1 MRHFAFIRPYSTRIA
16 RVVACLISQLLL
28 VGISFA
34 QTPFL
39 AATANKSTVAQGEQF
54 QLTYTFNGNG
64 RAFQGPDLKDFNL
77 LGGPSQSTNMQ
88 FINGNFSQSIS
99 FTYFLSGKN
108 PGAYKI
114 PPASID
120 FEGKR
125 IASNEVQMT
134 VVKGNPQ
141 QGGSSAGGTAQGN
154 VSEPVISS
162 KNLFVRAIPNKPSCL
177 KGEGIL
183 VTFRLYSN
191 LSVMDFAIP
200 KMPALDG
207 FWNQDVPMPQT
218 LDRSTEVIDGQRY
231 TVWDI
236 KKLVLFPQQ
245 SGTLTIDPMDVE
257 CLVRVKVNNQRSRD
271 PFSIFDDPFFG
282 MGGVRDVKQAF
293 SSAPVKIKVQ
303 ELPGN
308 PPPGFSS
315 AVGTFRFEGSLDRK
329 EAKVNE
335 SVTLKLKITG
345 NGNLKLAD
353 IPEPD
358 LPGDLETYDP
368 KLNES
373 FKAGTGGVSGS
384 KSAEYLIIPRTDGEF
399 EIPAITFSHFD
410 LAKNKYITQSA
421 GPFRFKVAPEKG
433 QKSTAALPG
442 GGGRSD
448 VKLIGQD
455 IRYIRISAPEFS
467 TGHGQFFGSAWFYLL
482 TIIPI
487 AAFTGTAAWQKKQR
501 YRLGNM
507 SATRMR
513 NAGIAAKKRLAH
525 ARKLLQGG
533 KESDFYEEVQRAL
546 WGYFADRFSVPMAEL
561 SKERIQRVFADQ
573 GITEN
578 LTAPFLRVLDDCDL
592 ARYAGSA
599 VGIDKQLVYNR
610 AEEVIKGIETGTKA

>member
-1 MRHFAFIRPYSTRIA
+1 MWHIPIQYPSRKLSAFAAAWLS
-16 RVVACLISQLLL
+16 LLL
-28 VGISFA
+28 LFAGLASA

-99 FTYFLSGKN
+99 FTYFLSGKT
-108 PGAYKI
+108 PGTFKI

-134 VVKGNPQ
+134 VTKGSAP
-141 QGGSSAGGTAQGN
+141 QGGGSGGTAQRNG
-154 VSEPVISS
+154 SEPVISS
-162 KNLFVRAIPNKPSCL
+162 KNLFVRAIPSKSTCL
-177 KGEGIL
+177 KGEGVL

-207 FWNQDVPMPQT
+207 FWNQDIPMPQT

-257 CLVRVKVNNQRSRD
+257 CLVRVKVNNQRFRD
-271 PFSIFDDPFFG
+271 PFGFFDDPFFG

-293 SSAPVKIKVQ
+293 RSAPVKIKVE

-308 PPPGFSS
+308 PPAGFSS
-315 AVGTFRFEGSLDRK
+315 AVGNFRFEASLDR
-329 EAKVNE
+329 EDIKVNE

-345 NGNLKLAD
+345 NGNLKLAEL
-353 IPEPD
+353 PEPE

-373 FKAGTGGVSGS
+373 FKAGAGGVSGS

-399 EIPAITFSHFD
+399 EIPEITFSYFD
-410 LAKNKYITQSA
+410 LSKKKYVTQNA
-421 GPFRFKVAPEKG
+421 GPFRFKAIPDKG
-433 QKSTAALPG
+433 QPSTIPSNG
-442 GGGRSD
+442 GARSD

-455 IRYIRISAPEFS
+455 IRYIRLSVPEF
-467 TGHGQFFGSAWFYLL
+467 GEGYRRFFGSFWFYMLSL
-482 TIIPI
+482 IPI
-487 AAFTGTAAWQKKQR
+487 AAFTGTAIWQKKQR
-501 YRLGNM
+501 SRLGNM
-507 SATRMR
+507 TALRMR
-513 NAGIAAKKRLAH
+513 NAGHAAKKRLSI
-525 ARKLLQGG
+525 ARKLLQSG
-533 KESDFYEEVQRAL
+533 KDSDFYEEVQRAL

-561 SKERIQRVFADQ
+561 SKERIQQVLADR
-573 GITEN
+573 GVSEG
-578 LTAPFLRVLDDCDL
+578 LAAPFISVLDDCDL

-599 VGIDKQLVYNR
+599 VEIDKQVVYNQ
-610 AEEVIKGIETGTKA
+610 AEEVIKGLETGIKS

>member
-1 MRHFAFIRPYSTRIA
+1 MRQIAFRYLACKHLSWGVALLFFQLFLSGIA
-16 RVVACLISQLLL
+16 T
-28 VGISFA
+28 A

-39 AATANKSTVAQGEQF
+39 AATANKSSVAQGEQF

-88 FINGNFSQSIS
+88 FVNGNFSQSIS

-108 PGAYKI
+108 PGVYKI

-125 IASNEVQMT
+125 IASNEVQMSVT
-134 VVKGNPQ
+134 KGSPQ
-141 QGGSSAGGTAQGN
+141 QGGSGGTAQRDG
-154 VSEPVISS
+154 SEPVISG
-162 KNLFVRAIPNKPSCL
+162 KNLFVRAIPGKSTCL

-200 KMPALDG
+200 KMPALNG
-207 FWNQDVPMPQT
+207 FWNQDIPMPQT

-245 SGTLTIDPMDVE
+245 SGILTIDPMDVE

-293 SSAPVKIKVQ
+293 SSAPVKIKVL

-308 PPPGFSS
+308 PPPGFTS
-315 AVGTFRFEGSLDRK
+315 AVGNLRFEASLDRK
-329 EAKVNE
+329 DTKVNE

-353 IPEPD
+353 LPEPE

-373 FKAGTGGVSGS
+373 FKAGTGGVFGS

-410 LAKNKYITQSA
+410 LAKKKYVSQTA
-421 GPFRFKVAPEKG
+421 GPFRFKVAPDKG
-433 QKSTAALPG
+433 QKSTVSIPG

-455 IRYIRISAPEFS
+455 IRYIRISNPEFQ
-467 TGHGQFFGSAWFYLL
+467 TGHGRFFNSLWFYLL
-482 TIIPI
+482 TVVPI
-487 AAFTGTAAWQKKQR
+487 AAFTGAAIWQKQQR
-501 YRLGNM
+501 ARLGNM
-507 SATRMR
+507 TALRIR
-513 NAGIAAKKRLAH
+513 NAGNAAKKRLSQ
-525 ARKLLQGG
+525 ARKLLQTG

-546 WGYFADRFSVPMAEL
+546 WGYFSDRFSVPMAEL
-561 SKERIQRVFADQ
+561 SKDRIQLVF
-573 GITEN
+573 TERGVAEA
-578 LTAPFLRVLDDCDL
+578 LTEPFIRVLDDCDL
-592 ARYAGSA
+592 ARYAGSTA
-599 VGIDKQLVYNR
+599 GIDKQVVYNR
-610 AEEVIKGIETGTKA
+610 AEEVIKGIETEIKA